1 MKKIKV
7 LAIALALALT
17 TTGCKKEEAS
27 MSKDTTSINSDYI
40 HLTMVRPKTI
50 NPINNSEKSVNYI
63 MNLVYDSL
71 FTIDSNYNTVPQ

>member
-40 HLTMVRPKTI
+40 HLT
-50 NPINNSEKSVNYI
+50 
-63 MNLVYDSL
+63 
-71 FTIDSNYNTVPQ
+71 NTVGKKFN